1 MTCCTC
7 RVCSRWSWFGSSS
20 SRMFNL
26 IQHFCLNLQVVVYIL
41 SFLHASDRKEAS
53 LVCRSWYS
61 ASQDPRFQVTLPRPQ
76 QRRWIE
82 RWLHILTVFFF
93 KLQRNITFR
102 FPASASSLELIRGL
116 GRKPRCSLIISQLDG
131 FSISRS
137 LLLEVQYSDE
147 LNSSCL
153 THIRGTGGFLLCLV
167 PKNVSASIAPSVKLY
182 SWRHVMTNPQTSS
195 HTLPGRLT

>member
-82 RWLHILTVFFF
+82 RWLHILTVFFQIAEERH
-93 KLQRNITFR
+93 L
-102 FPASASSLELIRGL
+102 PL
-116 GRKPRCSLIISQLDG
+116 PG
-131 FSISRS
+131 F
-137 LLLEVQYSDE
+137 
-147 LNSSCL
+147 
-153 THIRGTGGFLLCLV
+153 GLV
-167 PKNVSASIAPSVKLY
+167 PGAHQGSGPKATLQPDNQPARWLQHLQIAAAGGAVL
-182 SWRHVMTNPQTSS
+182 WRIKQLLSDTY
-195 HTLPGRLT
+195 